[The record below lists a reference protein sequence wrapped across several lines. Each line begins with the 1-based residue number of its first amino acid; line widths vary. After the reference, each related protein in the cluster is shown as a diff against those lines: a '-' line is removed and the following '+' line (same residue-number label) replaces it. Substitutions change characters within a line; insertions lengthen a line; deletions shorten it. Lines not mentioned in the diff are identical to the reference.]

1 MWWIIVIIIFL
12 NVDLQMSLHSWAK
25 PHWVMLCYPL
35 YIVCLD
41 IGKDLGM
48 YIRGV
53 VSVGRFLIMSDF
65 FTR

>member
-1 MWWIIVIIIFL
+1 
-12 NVDLQMSLHSWAK
+12 
-25 PHWVMLCYPL
+25 MLCYPL